1 MYKKTCAALLIAL
14 ASLTIGQGKLSEDGP
29 QTNYYLLHEDCA
41 NEMNEHIGLELYA
54 SIVYLNMAAYFDR
67 PSVALQ
73 GYAKFFR
80 DQSQEEYNHAGAF
93 IDYLNKRNS
102 TVSRISIEESPKSE
116 WLSPAEALTDAIK
129 LEKHVYAKIQHIHD
143 AADQRCL
150 DSHLTDFLE
159 GTFFTEQVDS
169 IRDLQ
174 VLLTKL
180 RRSGSSDRTI
190 EYLEDKRLASSHK
203 EL

>member
-1 MYKKTCAALLIAL
+1 MYTKPCAVLLVAL
-14 ASLTIGQGKLSEDGP
+14 AYLTIGQAKLGEDGP
-29 QTNYYLLHEDCA
+29 QTDYYLLHEDCA
-41 NEMNEHIGLELYA
+41 NAINEHISWELYA
-54 SIVYLNMAAYFDR
+54 SMVYLNMGAYFNR

-102 TVSRISIEESPKSE
+102 TVSRITIEESPKSE
-116 WLSPAEALTDAIK
+116 WSSPAEALTDAIK

-143 AADQRCL
+143 VADQRCQ

-169 IRDLQ
+169 IRELQ

-180 RRSGSSDRTI
+180 RPSGSSDRTI
-190 EYLEDKRLASSHK
+190 EYLEDKKLASSHK